1 MSVPL
6 QQQVSTFW
14 SRQSTSQKIT
24 LIALILAAVIVV
36 PLLITWATQPSY
48 EVAFS
53 GMSEEDAGEV
63 IDKLNESG
71 IEYRLQGTGTI
82 LVPQDQVYE
91 VRLQMAREGL
101 PQNGTVGFEL
111 FSGSTLGMTEFT
123 QKVNYQRALEG
134 ELERTIGSLA
144 PVEAVRVHIV
154 TPEKTL
160 LSSDQAPTT
169 ASIMLQLN
177 GSRSLDQAQ
186 VQSITHLVASSVE
199 GLKPENV
206 VVVDSSGRMLA
217 SGTGGSGEAGVAG
230 QTDTRRAAEAAAALA
245 IQQKAEQLLLQVLG
259 PNRAVVQA
267 DVSLDWT
274 QKETTSQTYEPS
286 TTTIRSTQ
294 KTTENYTTAG
304 GATGGIPGAETN
316 LPEGTD
322 TTATN
327 ASSSNYTRSDEVVN
341 YELSS
346 QQAHEIISPGSIK
359 RITLSVLVDDVTD
372 QTQLATL
379 QSAVAAAVGIDE
391 TRGDKLV
398 VENTVFDKTY
408 LETQTQDL
416 EKASQTDLYWR
427 IGEIA
432 GAVILLFVLLFYVQ
446 RLLKN
451 LKLASADAWVPVMKP
466 LSEAALSAPASM
478 NAPLFSSQ
486 DGVGLPSLG
495 ANTQENAAPAPR
507 LESLIKPHKAH
518 PEDEQLQK
526 VLTRLTEEN
535 PASVA
540 EIIQM
545 WLTED
550 EKHI

>member
-24 LIALILAAVIVV
+24 LIALVLAAVVV
-36 PLLITWATQPSY
+36 IPLLITWATQPTY
-48 EVAFS
+48 AVAFS
-53 GMSEEDAGEV
+53 GMGEEDAGEV
-63 IDKLNESG
+63 IEKLNESS
-71 IEYRLQGTGTI
+71 IPYKLQGTGTI
-82 LVPQDQVYE
+82 MVPQDQVYE

-123 QKVNYQRALEG
+123 QKVNYRRALEG

-160 LSSDQAPTT
+160 LSNDQVPTT
-169 ASIMLQLN
+169 ASIMLKL
-177 GSRSLDQAQ
+177 GSSRALDQAQ

-217 SGTGGSGEAGVAG
+217 SGVGGSSEAGAAG
-230 QTDTRRAAEAAAALA
+230 QTDTRRAAESAAALA
-245 IQQKAEQLLLQVLG
+245 VQQKAEQLLLQVLG

-274 QKETTSQTYEPS
+274 QKETTSQTYEPT

-294 KTTENYTTAG
+294 KTTEEYETAG
-304 GATGGIPGAETN
+304 GATGGVPGAETN

-322 TTATN
+322 TNATN

-341 YELSS
+341 YEISTV
-346 QQAHEIISPGSIK
+346 QAHEIISPGSIK
-359 RITLSVLVDDVTD
+359 RITLSVLVDSVTD
-372 QTQLATL
+372 QAQLATL

-398 VENTVFDKTY
+398 VENTTFDKTY
-408 LETQTQDL
+408 LTTQTEDL
-416 EKASQTDLYWR
+416 EKSSQTELYWR

-466 LSEAALSAPASM
+466 LSETALSGSGSM
-478 NAPLFSSQ
+478 NAPLFPSMDNAGMAGLSSAQ
-486 DGVGLPSLG
+486 DH
-495 ANTQENAAPAPR
+495 AAPPR
-507 LESLIKPHKAH
+507 LESLIKPHKAN

-550 EKHI
+550 ERRS

>member
-24 LIALILAAVIVV
+24 LIALILAAVVVV
-36 PLLITWATQPSY
+36 PLLITWATQPTY
-48 EVAFS
+48 AVAFS
-53 GMSEEDAGEV
+53 GMGEEDAGEV
-63 IDKLNESG
+63 IEKLNESS
-71 IEYRLQGTGTI
+71 IPYKLQGTGTI
-82 LVPQDQVYE
+82 MVPQDQVYE

-123 QKVNYQRALEG
+123 QKVNYRRALEG

-160 LSSDQAPTT
+160 LSSDQVPTT
-169 ASIMLQLN
+169 ASIMLKL
-177 GSRSLDQAQ
+177 GSSRALDQAQ

-206 VVVDSSGRMLA
+206 VVVDSLGRMLA
-217 SGTGGSGEAGVAG
+217 SGVGGSSEAGAAG
-230 QTDTRRAAEAAAALA
+230 QTDTRRAAESAAALA
-245 IQQKAEQLLLQVLG
+245 VQQKAEQLLLQVLG

-274 QKETTSQTYEPS
+274 QKETTSQTYEPT

-294 KTTENYTTAG
+294 KTTEEYETTG
-304 GATGGIPGAETN
+304 GATGGVPGAETN

-322 TTATN
+322 TNATN

-341 YELSS
+341 YEISTI
-346 QQAHEIISPGSIK
+346 QAHEIISPGSIK
-359 RITLSVLVDDVTD
+359 RITLSVLVDSVTD

-398 VENTVFDKTY
+398 VENTTFDKTY
-408 LETQTQDL
+408 LATQTEDL
-416 EKASQTDLYWR
+416 EKSSQTELYWR

-432 GAVILLFVLLFYVQ
+432 GAVILLFALLFYVQ

-466 LSEAALSAPASM
+466 LSETALSASGSL
-478 NAPLFSSQ
+478 NAPLFPAMDNTGMAGLSAAQ
-486 DGVGLPSLG
+486 DH
-495 ANTQENAAPAPR
+495 AAPPPR
-507 LESLIKPHKAH
+507 LESLIKPHKAN

-550 EKHI
+550 ERRS